1 MIDHAAVPVLLA
13 HQGGWDEILLFGGP
27 VVLAI
32 WAIRRL
38 ERRGRK
44 EFGET
49 SPESPESEQNEA
61 D

>member
-1 MIDHAAVPVLLA
+1 MNPATLLPLYLA

-38 ERRGRK
+38 ERRGRDSTD
-44 EFGET
+44 EGVED
-49 SPESPESEQNEA
+49 SAESEPSDA